1 MFAHERH
8 QAILE
13 ALAKSSPL
21 AIGDLQRKLDVSAP
35 TIRRDLAFL
44 SKLGK
49 IVRTHG
55 GVMHPDQIDGEF
67 SFDRK
72 SRAALDAKLAL
83 ARVAADLMVPG
94 QTAFVDA
101 GSTTFEIGRR
111 LLQSPGLTVFTNSVP
126 LLSVRPAAGARLV
139 AVGGEVRSL
148 SLALVGSEVFDWLGK
163 VRIDLAFLGTSGL
176 DRAAGATTTEFSE
189 AGVKSAVAGKARR
202 TVVVADASK
211 WDQPAPICFAP
222 WHQISDLVCDH
233 SFTRAELAE
242 LTARGTR
249 LHRPH
254 L

>member
-1 MFAHERH
+1 MFAQERH
-8 QAILE
+8 QAILD

-21 AIGDLQRKLDVSAP
+21 AIGDLQRALEVSAP

-83 ARVAADLMVPG
+83 ARVAAGLIAPG

-111 LLQSPGLTVFTNSVP
+111 LLQVPGLTVFTNSVP

-139 AVGGEVRSL
+139 AFGGEVRSL
-148 SLALVGSEVFDWLGK
+148 SLALVGSEVFEWIGK
-163 VRIDLAFLGTSGL
+163 VRIDVAFLGASGL
-176 DRAAGATTTEFSE
+176 DRTAGATTTEFSE
-189 AGVKSAVAGKARR
+189 AGVKGAVAGKARR

-211 WDQPAPICFAP
+211 WDRPAPICYAP
-222 WHQISDLVCDH
+222 WSKISDLVCDH
-233 SFTRAELAE
+233 AFTRSEQAALIAH
-242 LTARGTR
+242 ATR
-249 LHRPH
+249 LHRP
-254 L
+254 